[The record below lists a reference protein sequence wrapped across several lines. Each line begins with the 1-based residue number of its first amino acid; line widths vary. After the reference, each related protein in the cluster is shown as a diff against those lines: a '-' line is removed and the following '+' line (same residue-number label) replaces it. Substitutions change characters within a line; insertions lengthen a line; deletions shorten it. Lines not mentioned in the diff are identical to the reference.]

1 MILVLQASLMTVALG
16 LETTVAS
23 GSSAAAAAGSVARV
37 SAKRILHREQMAQ
50 TAVHGCV
57 MFAASEV
64 EFVLDLS
71 AYPEQSNPIFGQN
84 SSAERM

>member
-23 GSSAAAAAGSVARV
+23 GSSAAAGYVARV
-37 SAKRILHREQMAQ
+37 SAKRILHREQMVQ
-50 TAVHGCV
+50 TAIHGCV

-84 SSAERM
+84 SSAEHM